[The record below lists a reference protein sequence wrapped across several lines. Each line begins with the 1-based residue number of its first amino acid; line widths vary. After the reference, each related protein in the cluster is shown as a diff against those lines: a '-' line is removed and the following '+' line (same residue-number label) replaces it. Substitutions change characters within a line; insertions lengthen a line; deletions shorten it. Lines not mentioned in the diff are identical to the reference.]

1 MGLIIG
7 SIIFFMI
14 IGICIIA
21 NIVARKRYIDLL
33 NENAVEK
40 VRDSHY
46 TLLEIKRKR
55 RLRYFSGLSINPYN
69 EYPLEAECTI
79 PRSIIPP
86 EDIIEVYGI
95 EDNNKKFLIY
105 KAEWSK
111 DNIQKIKIIVNK
123 INKVS
128 FNFFEPVRKIV

>member
-55 RLRYFSGLSINPYN
+55 RPIKPSRLSSSPYY
-69 EYPLEAECTI
+69 EYPLEEEYTI

-123 INKVS
+123 INEK
-128 FNFFEPVRKIV
+128 